1 MHLHISPSIFER
13 FPNTVLGVVIAH
25 GIDNTAEKPEV
36 MQALRMAEAQTVQA
50 FNGVTVSEHPHIAPW
65 REAYRQFGSK
75 PKDYPSSV
83 ENLVRR
89 ISKGYQLPHI
99 NLLVDIYNA
108 VSLRHVLPVGGEDL
122 DTLAGDVWLTLA
134 GENEAPIVLL
144 GESEARAPYLG
155 EVIYKDN
162 VGAICRRWNW
172 KEADRTKF
180 TPATHN
186 AFLVIE
192 GLPPVPHSLIET
204 AITELATSIREHCGG
219 SVSTAL
225 LEASQPSVLLKT

>member
-13 FPNTVLGVVIAH
+13 FPNIMLGVVMAH
-25 GIDNTAEKPEV
+25 GIDNTGEKPEV
-36 MQALRMAEAQTVQA
+36 MQTLRAAEAQTIQA
-50 FNGVTVSEHPHIAPW
+50 FNGVIVSEHPYIAPW

-75 PKDYPSSV
+75 PKDYPASV

-89 ISKGYQLPHI
+89 VSKGYQLPHI

-122 DTLAGDVWLTLA
+122 DTLDGDVWLTFA
-134 GENEAPIVLL
+134 NENETPIVLL
-144 GESEARAPYLG
+144 GESEARAPYPG

-180 TPATHN
+180 TPATRN

-192 GLPPVPHSLIET
+192 GLPPVPRSLIET
-204 AITELATSIREHCGG
+204 ATTELAASIHEHCGG
-219 SVSTAL
+219 AVSTAL
-225 LEASQPSVLLKT
+225 VEASQSSILLKA

>member
-1 MHLHISPSIFER
+1 MNLNISPAIFER

-25 GIDNTAEKPEV
+25 GIDNTGEKPEV
-36 MQALRMAEAQTVQA
+36 LHVLREAEAQTVQA
-50 FNGVTVSEHPHIAPW
+50 FSGVTVSEHPHIAVW

-99 NLLVDIYNA
+99 NLLVDIYNT

-122 DTLAGDVWLTLA
+122 DTIEGDVWLTFA
-134 GENEAPIVLL
+134 SENEAPVVLL
-144 GESEARAPYLG
+144 GESEARAPYPG
-155 EVIYKDN
+155 EVIYRDN

-180 TPATHN
+180 TPATRN

-192 GLPPVPHSLIET
+192 GLPPVSHSLIET
-204 AITELATSIREHCGG
+204 AITELAASVREHCGG

-225 LEASQPSVLLKT
+225 LDSSRPVVLLTA